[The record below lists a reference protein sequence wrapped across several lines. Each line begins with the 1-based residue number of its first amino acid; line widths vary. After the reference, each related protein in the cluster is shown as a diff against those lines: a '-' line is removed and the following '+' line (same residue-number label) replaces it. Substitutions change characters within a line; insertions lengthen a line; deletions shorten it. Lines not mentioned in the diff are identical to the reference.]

1 MKTVKLKS
9 SGKVILKDGKVSCA
23 CCGENYEMAIKY
35 DWVGT
40 GMRDLDTKTTAFGE
54 SVGWACG
61 GGFGLYVLW
70 LAGGNGNTDDTSENG
85 FERVDVRVDKA
96 RSSGLWTSSYNIECH
111 AGWYKPSGG
120 SGSATLEVIYKGKT
134 KTLGIQPGE
143 QDSCAS
149 TSVATITVYA
159 AKQPDGTYFEIL

>member
-23 CCGENYEMAIKY
+23 CCGEDYEMAIKY

-40 GMRDLDTKTTAFGE
+40 GMSDLDTKTTAFGE
-54 SVGWACG
+54 SVGWSCG
-61 GGFGLYVLW
+61 DSGPYVSW

-96 RSSGLWTSSYNIECH
+96 WSNGLWTSSYNIECH
-111 AGWYKPSGG
+111 AGWFKPAGG
-120 SGSATLEVIYKGKT
+120 SGSATLEVTYRGKT
-134 KTLGIQPGE
+134 KMLGIQPGE
-143 QDSCAS
+143 QDGCAS

-159 AKQPDGTYFEIL
+159 VKQPDGTYFEIL